1 MKIRHLWMVINMAS
15 NPQWLFD
22 SLTLKFITQPF
33 KIALTIFCVVL
44 ILFGTSII
52 TQTYFS
58 KNDRLLSEEIAMLN
72 SLQYPPLIKYQM
84 EGTAYVQETINYK
97 ATKLTYS
104 FLDMLFFDLTTI
116 RKAWTA
122 QSKEDYG
129 YGLKTKFLIPH
140 NQYLVQLDET
150 LKLISIRVG
159 HIVYV
164 LAFTLVITIVMGIDG
179 LVARQIRKSN
189 AGRESSGLYHRAKYW
204 RSGVVWLSILIYL
217 ASPFIISPILLFI
230 PALLFAFLIRLQA
243 VYLKKY
249 L

>member
-1 MKIRHLWMVINMAS
+1 MAS

-33 KIALTIFCVVL
+33 KIALTIFCIVL
-44 ILFGTSII
+44 ILFGTSIL
-52 TQTYFS
+52 TQTYFG
-58 KNDRLLSEEIAMLN
+58 KDDQLLRKEIEMLN
-72 SLQYPPLIKYQM
+72 SLQYPPLIKYNQ
-84 EGTAYVQETINYK
+84 EDIAYVQQTINYK
-97 ATKLTYS
+97 TTKLTYS
-104 FLDMLFFDLTTI
+104 FLDMLFFDLTSI
-116 RKAWTA
+116 RKAWMA
-122 QSKEDYG
+122 QSKDDYG

-159 HIVYV
+159 HVVYV
-164 LAFTLVITIVMGIDG
+164 LAFTLIITVILGIDG

-230 PALLFAFLIRLQA
+230 PALVFALLVRLQA